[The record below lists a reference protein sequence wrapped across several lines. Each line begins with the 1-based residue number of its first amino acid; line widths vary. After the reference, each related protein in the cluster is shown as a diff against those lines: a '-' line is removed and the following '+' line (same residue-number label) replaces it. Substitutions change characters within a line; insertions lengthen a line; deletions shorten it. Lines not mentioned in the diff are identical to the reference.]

1 MKKYWSHILNIVYIV
16 FVDCF
21 VGMCAFGINN
31 EEMMS
36 GVPTA
41 ILPIGFIIILI
52 MTFAILG
59 EMIYAIVKAAQDT
72 NLDNKALHIIGLYF
86 FNVFYIPCF
95 LLKHVSKEKKV
106 AIRNTIYL
114 ILSLILYI
122 ALFVLTIVLPISTK
136 QKEASA
142 LFGDDFCM
150 ADGKHSYYEPGISP
164 PILSY
169 DRACPICKKNFIST
183 IDEMCDICAKETH
196 RCADCGKKLK

>member
-21 VGMCAFGINN
+21 VGMCAFGINS

-86 FNVFYIPCF
+86 FNVFYIPCYRY
-95 LLKHVSKEKKV
+95 LLNKKRLV
-106 AIRNTIYL
+106 HCLEMIFVWPMENIL
-114 ILSLILYI
+114 IMSQ
-122 ALFVLTIVLPISTK
+122 V
-136 QKEASA
+136 
-142 LFGDDFCM
+142 
-150 ADGKHSYYEPGISP
+150 
-164 PILSY
+164 
-169 DRACPICKKNFIST
+169 
-183 IDEMCDICAKETH
+183 
-196 RCADCGKKLK
+196 